1 MSTKDTITVL
11 SYEKYSDADSPKHIL
26 PGLQRVTAKVNEMKK
41 SVLSE
46 SLTSLVSDLH
56 EIVNKLPA
64 SSDQSELDTISV
76 AIQIS
81 AQGSAAMVISAS
93 TEVTNAITL
102 TFKLKK
108 NQSND

>member
-1 MSTKDTITVL
+1 MSAKDTITVL
-11 SYEKYSDADSPKHIL
+11 RYEKYSDADSKHMV

-46 SLTSLVSDLH
+46 SLNSLISDLH
-56 EIVNKLPA
+56 EIVNQLPA
-64 SSDQSELDTISV
+64 SSDQSELETISV

-81 AQGSAAMVISAS
+81 AQGGAAMVISAS
-93 TEVTNAITL
+93 TEITNAITL

-108 NQSND
+108 N